1 MTTGNTNPMTPEE
14 LVDWAIEQ
22 SNIQD
27 EKEKAEKKRQFD
39 LLVKSIPNFAATYTK
54 DMAKGLFDAWSK
66 TIPAIKSAGSAVKQ
80 QVLVSDAYNVTKR
93 TEDNAKTYED
103 RYNNNPSA
111 KNTKKWLETQADYKE
126 ETDRYLEITGTPW
139 KKDLTFA
146 PEVIAYIE
154 KIKTKDTSET
164 AKVPTQDI
172 ETSRES
178 RRLISQAS
186 TAAQLQ
192 METDRE
198 TRKVDTS
205 QPLTPTID
213 GPAAQVLITA
223 DDPRVQRYVRTGLY
237 TLQEAIQIVTGQQ
250 AVLDAAG
257 AGGDGGGSTTQSSY
271 KTFSTQQTE
280 SFANAIAQNLIGR
293 ALTPEELMRAT
304 DKLNIESKASPTVVK
319 TVGGST
325 VQSGGIDAEQS
336 IKSQLELAP
345 EYANYQQ
352 ATTYFDAMLGALR
365 GTAGGGI

>member
-1 MTTGNTNPMTPEE
+1 MTTGNANPMTPEE

-27 EKEKAEKKRQFD
+27 EKEKAEKRKQFD

-66 TIPAIKSAGSAVKQ
+66 TIPAIKNTGSAVKQ

-93 TEDNAKTYED
+93 TEENAKTYED

-139 KKDLTFA
+139 KKNLTFA

-154 KIKTKDTSET
+154 KTKTKNVPEVV
-164 AKVPTQDI
+164 KVSAQDI
-172 ETSRES
+172 ETSKES
-178 RRLISQAS
+178 RRLVSQPS

-198 TRKVDTS
+198 TRRAGSS
-205 QPLTPTID
+205 QPMTPRID
-213 GPAAQVLITA
+213 GPTTQTLITA

-237 TLQEAIQIVTGQQ
+237 TLQEAIQIVTNQQ
-250 AVLDAAG
+250 AQLDAG
-257 AGGDGGGSTTQSSY
+257 SGDSGDGGSATQSSY
-271 KTFSTQQTE
+271 RIFNTDQTQ

-304 DKLNIESKASPTVVK
+304 DQLNIESKASPTVVK